1 MLDLDHLSEQSHLDS
16 IALKLLHFIPNISG
30 ALHARFRTLQ
40 DQRSH
45 LTDKSCGQD
54 AGDRLRFDILAIGGW
69 LGNWQPL
76 LL

>member
-40 DQRSH
+40 DLQ
-45 LTDKSCGQD
+45 
-54 AGDRLRFDILAIGGW
+54 
-69 LGNWQPL
+69 NWR
-76 LL
+76 